1 MTVTDVTEPAVPE
14 IRFAGRLRRVAGA
27 HWLFGAVLGVAVVLR
42 IVVMLGY
49 PPAMYFND
57 SYDYLADAVF
67 RAADVVRPDGYPL
80 FIFIL
85 EPFRSAALITALQAV
100 MGLAMG
106 TGIYA
111 VLRRRGL
118 PAWGATLPALP
129 VLFDVFELQ
138 LEHMIAADTLFTF
151 CVTAALVVLSWQ
163 DRLTWPPVLI
173 AAALLGY
180 ATLVRSEGEALIVI
194 LLIALIARRAG
205 WRKTVAAFVVWAIPV
220 GLYATWYDSQHGRF
234 GLTSS
239 SGTFLYS
246 RVQSFAECSKM
257 DPPANLRVLCD
268 SRPPSQ
274 RPSSQEYLWSDQTPL
289 ATLTGDNNIYRFTPH
304 IESITKAYAELAI
317 EKQPLSYAHVVAS
330 DILQTFKWT
339 RIQNNLEGSGSKFR
353 FEDTPTPVPSWVSG
367 DKDNSTAAARYGG
380 ASLGETR
387 VVKPW
392 SSFLQEYQ
400 KVFYLRGPLL
410 LVIVLLGF
418 AGVVTCVAG
427 RGGGRGRFR
436 DRGWGGGGLCLAPWL
451 TAVALIVGPPL
462 TAGFSYRY
470 VLSVVPA
477 ACLAAGLAFAGYSK
491 NAGGL
496 TGWLREHGML
506 KKG

>member
-1 MTVTDVTEPAVPE
+1 MTVTDVTEPAAQQTT
-14 IRFAGRLRRVAGA
+14 FAGRLRRVASE
-27 HWLFGAVLGVAVVLR
+27 HWPFGVVLGVAAVLR

-57 SYDYLADAVF
+57 SYNYLTDAVY
-67 RAADVVRPDGYPL
+67 RSADIVRPDGYPL
-80 FIFIL
+80 FLFVL
-85 EPFRSAALITALQAV
+85 EPFGSAALITALQAV

-106 TGIYA
+106 AGIYA

-138 LEHMIAADTLFTF
+138 LEHMIASDTLFTL
-151 CVTAALVVLSWQ
+151 CVTAALIVLSWQ

-173 AAALLGY
+173 AAVLLGY
-180 ATLVRSEGEALIVI
+180 ATLVRSAGEALIVI
-194 LLIALIARRAG
+194 LLIALIARQAG
-205 WRKTVAAFVVWAIPV
+205 IKKTVAALVVWLIPV
-220 GLYATWYDSQHGRF
+220 VGYAGWYDSQHGRF

-257 DPPANLRVLCD
+257 NPPANLRVLCD

-274 RPSSQEYLWSDQTPL
+274 RPGAQEYLWSNQTPL
-289 ATLTGDNNIYRFTPH
+289 AKLTGDNNIYRFTPH

-317 EKQPLSYAHVVAS
+317 EKQPLSYAHVVAH
-330 DILQTFKWT
+330 DILQTFGWT
-339 RIQNNLEGSGSKFR
+339 RVQSNLEGSGSKFR
-353 FEDTPTPVPSWVSG
+353 FEDAATPVPSWVTT

-380 ASLGETR
+380 SDLGATR

-392 SSFLQEYQ
+392 SSFLEDYQ
-400 KVFYLRGPLL
+400 KVVYLRGPLL
-410 LVIVLLGF
+410 LIIVLIGF
-418 AGVVTCVAG
+418 AGVIVG
-427 RGGGRGRFR
+427 WRRFKA
-436 DRGWGGGGLCLAPWL
+436 RGWGWGGLCLAPWL
-451 TAVALIVGPPL
+451 TAVALIVGPPM

-470 VLSVVPA
+470 VLSVVPL
-477 ACLAAGLAFAGYSK
+477 ACLAAGLAFAGYQRGS
-491 NAGGL
+491 L
-496 TGWLREHGML
+496 TGWLRAHGML
-506 KKG
+506 QKG

>member
-14 IRFAGRLRRVAGA
+14 IRFAGRLRRVASA
-27 HWLFGAVLGVAVVLR
+27 HWLFGAVLGVAAVLR

-57 SYDYLADAVF
+57 SYNYLADAVF

-106 TGIYA
+106 AGIYA

-180 ATLVRSEGEALIVI
+180 ATLVRSEGEALIVV

-380 ASLGETR
+380 TSLGETR

-400 KVFYLRGPLL
+400 KVVYLRGPLL
-410 LVIVLLGF
+410 LIIVLLGF
-418 AGVVTCVAG
+418 AGVITG
-427 RGGGRGRFR
+427 WRRFR
-436 DRGWGGGGLCLAPWL
+436 DRGWGWGGLCLAPWL